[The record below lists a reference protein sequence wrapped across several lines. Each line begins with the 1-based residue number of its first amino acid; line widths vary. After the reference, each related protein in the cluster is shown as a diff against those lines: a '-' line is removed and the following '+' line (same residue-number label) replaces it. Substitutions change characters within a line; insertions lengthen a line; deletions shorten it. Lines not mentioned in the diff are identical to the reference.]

1 MASPASSL
9 AVTARQLVSK
19 GILAAD
25 EGVECL
31 WSRFEPYGIAC
42 TLENRVALRRAL
54 FRAVEDVSGVI
65 LFEDTFEHREES
77 GKLLIE
83 ALREQGVLYGITVDA
98 GMVELA
104 GTNGEVVTQGLDDL
118 LAKCRRFKALGASF
132 TKFRAVIKMDVARGT
147 PTAHGVAANARVLA
161 RYAAVA
167 QEADLV
173 PIVEP
178 ELDVFGGAQTLE
190 ASACVATEVLSCVFR
205 ELQNNLVQLD
215 SLVLKPIFVV
225 PGADCP
231 LRADAAQ
238 IAAVTLR
245 VLQYTVPP
253 AVPGIAFLSGGL
265 SEELSSQV
273 LAELIRLPNRPWR
286 LTFSFGRALQQ
297 SSLRAW
303 RGIPE
308 NVPLLLTEF
317 RKCVKRNLAAANGQL

>member
-1 MASPASSL
+1 MASSL
-9 AVTARQLVSK
+9 AATASQLVSK

-65 LFEDTFEHREES
+65 LFEDTFEHAEAS
-77 GKLLIE
+77 GKLLTE

-118 LAKCRRFKALGASF
+118 LAKCRRYKALGASF
-132 TKFRAVIKMDVARGT
+132 TKFRAVIKMDVGRGT
-147 PTAHGVAANARVLA
+147 PTVHGIMANARVLG
-161 RYAAVA
+161 RYAALA
-167 QEADLV
+167 QEAGLV

-178 ELDVFGGAQTLE
+178 EVDVFGGAHSIE
-190 ASACVATEVLSCVFR
+190 ASARVTTEVLSCVFR
-205 ELQNNLVQLD
+205 ELQLNLVQLD
-215 SLVLKPIFVV
+215 GVVLKPIFVV
-225 PGADCP
+225 PGAACP
-231 LRADAAQ
+231 RQADALE
-238 IAAVTLR
+238 IAAATLR
-245 VLQYTVPP
+245 VLRSTVPP

-265 SEELSSQV
+265 SEELSSAV
-273 LAELIRLPNRPWR
+273 LAELNRAPVAARPWR

-297 SSLRAW
+297 SALRAW
-303 RGIPE
+303 DGKPE
-308 NVPLLLTEF
+308 NVPLLQAEF
-317 RKCVKRNLAAANGQL
+317 RKRVKHNLAAANGDV